1 LTSIFIVEDDKSIQ
15 ILYKKF
21 LDLYG
26 FLIIGT
32 ANNGEEAVEM
42 YRNFP
47 NKPDIILMD
56 HRMPVKDGLEATK
69 EIMDLNGN
77 TTIIF
82 ASADKSIKQEA
93 IQMGIGAF
101 LDKPFSLEKLIEK
114 IKQIEVKKAKL

>member
-93 IQMGIGAF
+93 F
-101 LDKPFSLEKLIEK
+101 KW
-114 IKQIEVKKAKL
+114 V